1 MAAIALERG
10 CILVAL
16 AAGSTHQ
23 NRPLPPDD
31 VMFVRERGQAS
42 GATRSGQAWFD
53 SFLNLPATVL
63 QDNLMREITKQ
74 QYEFRGRT
82 PSQPCPF
89 LERKA

>member
-42 GATRSGQAWFD
+42 GQ
-53 SFLNLPATVL
+53 
-63 QDNLMREITKQ
+63 QDRAR
-74 QYEFRGRT
+74 RG
-82 PSQPCPF
+82 SIVF
-89 LERKA
+89 